1 MKNYYLILALVLM
14 VNYSLEAQIHHF
26 EVGKTLTQYNY
37 TNSLGVKNNGLTAQ
51 TGNKLALFFKTKKED
66 FVYGMSYQE
75 QNARGGNG
83 AQIYQWETKYLG
95 PQLKYLLP
103 LNKKIQGTLSLGA
116 MFLLD
121 GKQYIDG
128 SQIQLK
134 DNKEFN
140 GLWFHPA
147 IEINYAL
154 VELQGLALRLN
165 YQLNPSFKLGNQ
177 GDEKLSFLT
186 HQIGLQFILINQT
199 KKERLDEE

>member
-1 MKNYYLILALVLM
+1 
-14 VNYSLEAQIHHF
+14 
-26 EVGKTLTQYNY
+26 
-37 TNSLGVKNNGLTAQ
+37 
-51 TGNKLALFFKTKKED
+51 
-66 FVYGMSYQE
+66 
-75 QNARGGNG
+75 
-83 AQIYQWETKYLG
+83 
-95 PQLKYLLP
+95 
-103 LNKKIQGTLSLGA
+103 

-165 YQLNPSFKLGNQ
+165 YQLNPSFKMGNQ

-186 HQIGLQFILINQT
+186 HQIGLQFNLINQT
-199 KKERLDEE
+199 KKELLDEE

>member
-1 MKNYYLILALVLM
+1 M
-14 VNYSLEAQIHHF
+14 
-26 EVGKTLTQYNY
+26 
-37 TNSLGVKNNGLTAQ
+37 
-51 TGNKLALFFKTKKED
+51 GNKIFRAPTEIFI
-66 FVYGMSYQE
+66 
-75 QNARGGNG
+75 A
-83 AQIYQWETKYLG
+83 
-95 PQLKYLLP
+95 

-177 GDEKLSFLT
+177 GDENYLS
-186 HQIGLQFILINQT
+186 
-199 KKERLDEE
+199 

>member
-1 MKNYYLILALVLM
+1 
-14 VNYSLEAQIHHF
+14 
-26 EVGKTLTQYNY
+26 
-37 TNSLGVKNNGLTAQ
+37 
-51 TGNKLALFFKTKKED
+51 
-66 FVYGMSYQE
+66 MSYQE

-95 PQLKYLLP
+95 PQLKYLVP
-103 LNKKIQGTLSLGA
+103 LNKKIQGAFSLGA
-116 MFLLD
+116 MFLLE

-165 YQLNPSFKLGNQ
+165 YQLNPL
-177 GDEKLSFLT
+177 
-186 HQIGLQFILINQT
+186 
-199 KKERLDEE
+199 